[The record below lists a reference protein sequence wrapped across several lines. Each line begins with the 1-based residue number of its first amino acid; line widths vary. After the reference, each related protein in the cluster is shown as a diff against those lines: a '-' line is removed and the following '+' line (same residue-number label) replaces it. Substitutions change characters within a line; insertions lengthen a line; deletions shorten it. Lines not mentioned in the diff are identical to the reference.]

1 MHKCIYIYVYIY
13 IYIYKIRM
21 GRDSVVCIVSRYE
34 AKGPRIESRCG
45 RDFLLPSRSAL
56 EPVLL
61 HIQWVPGVSRRKSTG
76 RLP

>member
-1 MHKCIYIYVYIY
+1 MHKYIYV
-13 IYIYKIRM
+13 YKIRM

-34 AKGPRIESRCG
+34 AKGPRIESRWG

-61 HIQWVPGVSRRKSTG
+61 HMQ
-76 RLP
+76 